1 MLKVI
6 EGGMCQTRSFAQT
19 DRDRIKAEGQRRK
32 REAGVDHYLAREK
45 LTGVAMPSA
54 LRAFMLQVEFAAQAL
69 SELSPVPMDVLDDR
83 YWPTYIRATPF
94 EAALVTR

>member
-1 MLKVI
+1 
-6 EGGMCQTRSFAQT
+6 
-19 DRDRIKAEGQRRK
+19 
-32 REAGVDHYLAREK
+32 
-45 LTGVAMPSA
+45 MPSA